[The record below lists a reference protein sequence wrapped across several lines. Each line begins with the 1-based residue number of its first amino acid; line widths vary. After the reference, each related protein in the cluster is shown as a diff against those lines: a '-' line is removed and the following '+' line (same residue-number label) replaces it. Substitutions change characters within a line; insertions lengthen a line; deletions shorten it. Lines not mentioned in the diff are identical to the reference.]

1 LLGFSTQMNVATLA
15 NNFNVL
21 PLKRRII
28 MMNLRRTRRA
38 GMLKYVLFAP
48 AAAALLW
55 LSNVDA
61 LARTIESKVTKPLT
75 VVNGQPATDAQVQN
89 LQEEQIDHISVL
101 QSESAQQ
108 VFGPEARDGAVII
121 QTNSQHTTA
130 MQTTNPQATPEVDDH
145 IYDVVEQLPEYPG
158 GQAALFDFLV
168 KNMRYPDAAK
178 EMGVQ
183 GRVLVRFVVETD
195 GTISD
200 VNATQVLDPNTGHPL
215 SEVVVAAYSSEMT
228 PEQVK
233 QAEMEEKRVE
243 GVKALKAESERVVKS
258 LPGKWTPGRDKGKD
272 VRVKFMLPIS
282 FRLQ

>member
-1 LLGFSTQMNVATLA
+1 
-15 NNFNVL
+15 
-21 PLKRRII
+21 

>member
-1 LLGFSTQMNVATLA
+1 
-15 NNFNVL
+15 
-21 PLKRRII
+21 

-61 LARTIESKVTKPLT
+61 LARTIEDNVKKPLT
-75 VVNGQPATDAQVQN
+75 VINGQRATDAQVQS
-89 LQEEQIDHISVL
+89 LPEEQIDHVSVL

-108 VFGPEARDGAVII
+108 VFGPEARDGAVVI
-121 QTNSQHTTA
+121 QTNGQSANDVTA
-130 MQTTNPQATPEVDDH
+130 PATEETPDGDDR
-145 IYDVVEQLPEYPG
+145 IYEVVEHLPEYPG
-158 GQAALFDFLV
+158 GQAALFEFLV
-168 KNMRYPDAAK
+168 KNMRYPAAAL
-178 EMGVQ
+178 EVGVQ
-183 GRVLVRFVVETD
+183 GKVMVRFVVETD

-200 VNATQVLDPNTGHPL
+200 VHATQVLDPNTGQAL
-215 SEVVVAAYSSEMT
+215 SELTVTAYSSEMT
-228 PEQVK
+228 PEQAK

-243 GVKALKAESERVVKS
+243 GVKALKTESERVVKS